1 MNIHIILSIDY
12 EQGGGR
18 IGSIILRGL
27 LSAPDLS
34 ITAIKRPESKS
45 TFPTAANL
53 KVVESNLSFDSLVSI
68 FKGNDAVISVVGA
81 TGISEQKPYVD
92 AAVAAGIR
100 RFLPSEFGVN
110 GQSKTVQDMT
120 PFFAVKQELL
130 NYLVEKEKDG
140 LTWTGLIVG
149 ALFDWVRLSHVIMLC
164 NRQSANAPKCLANG
178 FIGFDLEHKRAMIW
192 DDGNTIFSGLNEED
206 LGKAVVGVLKHPKE
220 TANQFVYASSIA
232 ASQKEILAALEQAT
246 SSKFEV
252 SHVSTGAQLDGAREA
267 LGKGDFSGAFTIVKA
282 TVLGNAPGLQQH
294 FEVEE
299 KDRLKNDILGI
310 KKTTV
315 QDTVDRILASGE
327 YSGAYF

>member
-1 MNIHIILSIDY
+1 MSESLNKIVLIG
-12 EQGGGR
+12 GGGR

-149 ALFDWVRLSHVIMLC
+149 ALFDW
-164 NRQSANAPKCLANG
+164 CLANG